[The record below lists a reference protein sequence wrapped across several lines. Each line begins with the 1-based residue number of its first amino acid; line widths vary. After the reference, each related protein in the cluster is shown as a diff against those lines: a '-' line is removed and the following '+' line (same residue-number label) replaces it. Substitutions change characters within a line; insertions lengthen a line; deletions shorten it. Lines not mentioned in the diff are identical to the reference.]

1 MVTVAKYSLRTNRDG
16 NSFVI
21 LVLQGDLEMVQSQE
35 TGRFYA
41 TTRTCSISS
50 TFDEN
55 TAALL
60 VGKQM
65 PGSIIKQQC
74 EPYEYTIPDTAEVVT
89 LSHRYVYSPVEQNDV
104 QQRPAEVAPLIPNV
118 NVFSSNGKHTF
129 AEA

>member
-1 MVTVAKYSLRTNRDG
+1 MVTVANYSLRVNKDG
-16 NSFVI
+16 STFVT

-41 TTRTCSISS
+41 TAKTCSISS

-55 TAALL
+55 TAVLL

-65 PGSIIKQQC
+65 PGSIVKEQC
-74 EPYEYTIPDTAEVVT
+74 DPYEYTIPETGEVVT
-89 LSHRYVYSPVEQNDV
+89 LSHRYAYSPVEQSVVTQNPV
-104 QQRPAEVAPLIPNV
+104 AIAPLIPNV
-118 NVFSSNGKHTF
+118 NVFSSNGNHVV